1 MYIKLITTSVV
12 SLGLLLG
19 GSQAFAKADWADDA
33 SKPKGY
39 VAKTA
44 DGTKPNP
51 LFYGDPPAAGR
62 WGAGGGVRLLR
73 DPLQEASPPERVP
86 RQLRVVV
93 VA

>member
-1 MYIKLITTSVV
+1 MYMKLITTSVV

-44 DGTKPNP
+44 DGTGP
-51 LFYGDPPAAGR
+51 
-62 WGAGGGVRLLR
+62 
-73 DPLQEASPPERVP
+73 
-86 RQLRVVV
+86 
-93 VA
+93 